1 MAATERV
8 GQRNAGQGDS
18 EYQDV
23 AFSRLLAE
31 ENRRKDEHKERRD
44 APEDHRVGDRYK
56 RHREIEYAALGRDQ
70 DADDSGV
77 LDVARGKAGPLPS
90 CQGSRYELESRCEG
104 HGIEG
109 QRLDWDPPVGEL
121 DEHTDGRLGEREIGR
136 ASCRERVQAEAR
148 ALRWTR

>member
-70 DADDSGV
+70 HADDSGV

-90 CQGSRYELESRCEG
+90 RSEERRVGKEWRSRWGTEEG
-104 HGIEG
+104 EK
-109 QRLDWDPPVGEL
+109 R
-121 DEHTDGRLGEREIGR
+121 RE
-136 ASCRERVQAEAR
+136 A
-148 ALRWTR
+148 